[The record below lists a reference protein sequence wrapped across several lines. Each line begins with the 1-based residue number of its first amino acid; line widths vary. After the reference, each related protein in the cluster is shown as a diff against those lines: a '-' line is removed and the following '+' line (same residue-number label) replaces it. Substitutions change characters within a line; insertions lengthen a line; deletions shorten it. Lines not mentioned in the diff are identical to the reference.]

1 MSTAHT
7 SVPEVLDAL
16 KDVTYPAGKDR
27 LVSAAREAGAPDGVV
42 DALRGMPDEQY
53 TGRAE
58 VEGPLRAALE
68 AHSGHG
74 SARRMRQA
82 PHGGR
87 PGVAQ
92 HLWEEP
98 KTPIHEEFD
107 R

>member
-16 KDVTYPAGKDR
+16 KDVTYPAGKER
-27 LVSAAREAGAPDGVV
+27 LISAARQAGATEEVV
-42 DALRGMPDEQY
+42 KALRGMPAEEY

-58 VEGPLRAALE
+58 VARSVRVDPDSDLGLGAGQRA
-68 AHSGHG
+68 GQ
-74 SARRMRQA
+74 ARR
-82 PHGGR
+82 GGK
-87 PGVAQ
+87 PGLSQ
-92 HLWEEP
+92 HLREEP

>member
-7 SVPEVLDAL
+7 SVPEVLAAL
-16 KDVTYPAGKDR
+16 KDVAYPADRER
-27 LVSAAREAGAPDGVV
+27 LVTAARAAGASDEVV
-42 DALRGMPDEQY
+42 RVLRGIPAERYAGREDVARSVRVDPDPDLGH
-53 TGRAE
+53 TAAPRAVRGR
-58 VEGPLRAALE
+58 EG
-68 AHSGHG
+68 GK
-74 SARRMRQA
+74 
-82 PHGGR
+82 